1 MTALDFRLRRLERA
15 RRDHHGVFFLAVGRD
30 DAEIEAAIADACA
43 SLTLRLNDLV
53 VRLPWHEDNM
63 PQSRWILTRWSQPGV
78 GETLSKAERTALEE
92 RTEQLRGKPP
102 SRARLAGVAITSSK
116 FAASGPI
123 AQWSDEQLIA
133 GILGEPVTDD
143 GVDHEQRTDPQG

>member
-1 MTALDFRLRRLERA
+1 
-15 RRDHHGVFFLAVGRD
+15 
-30 DAEIEAAIADACA
+30 
-43 SLTLRLNDLV
+43 
-53 VRLPWHEDNM
+53 M

-92 RTEQLRGKPP
+92 RTEQLSGKPP
-102 SRARLAGVAITSSK
+102 SRAQLAGVSITSSK

-123 AQWSDEQLIA
+123 TQWSDEQLIA

-143 GVDHEQRTDPQG
+143 GVDYEPRTDEEG

>member
-1 MTALDFRLRRLERA
+1 VAVVDLRLRRLERA
-15 RRDHHGVFFLAVGRD
+15 RRDHHGVFFLAIGRD
-30 DAEIEAAIADACA
+30 DTEIEAAIANARA
-43 SLTLRLNDLV
+43 RLTLQLNDLV

-78 GETLSKAERTALEE
+78 GETLSKAERNALEE
-92 RTEQLRGKPP
+92 RTEQLCGKPP
-102 SRARLAGVAITSSK
+102 SRSRLAGVAITSSK
-116 FAASGPI
+116 FAASGPV

-143 GVDHEQRTDPQG
+143 GVDHEPRTDEKG